1 MVTVLKFLILSRLE
15 DFTISYTR
23 LTSLKKKKSHLLLQ
37 QLSRVVEKTIHI
49 YYFLLFTF
57 HFSLPNVTLMKW
69 TIRTCM
75 ETRLVLGLQNKQIQ
89 GQVRSPKVV
98 FFSGSPPFGQIH
110 FGLPIT

>member
-23 LTSLKKKKSHLLLQ
+23 LTSLKKKKKSYLLLQ

-75 ETRLVLGLQNKQIQ
+75 ETRLVLGLQNKQIE
-89 GQVRSPKVV
+89 G
-98 FFSGSPPFGQIH
+98 
-110 FGLPIT
+110 